1 MVQVLLEE
9 TSTLGVRHYDIDRVV
24 LPRKQKMIMTLFG
37 KVRVKIGGLDEST
50 RTISPEY
57 EDCRKIA
64 LKKGIPVKRV
74 YDEALK
80 VAWKLEI

>member
-9 TSTLGVRHYDIDRVV
+9 TSTLGVRYYDIDRVV
-24 LPRKQKMIMTLFG
+24 SPRKQKNIVTSFG
-37 KVRVKIGGLDEST
+37 KVRVKIGGLDGST

-64 LKKGIPVKRV
+64 LKKEIPVKRV

-80 VAWKLEI
+80 VALKLEM

>member
-1 MVQVLLEE
+1 
-9 TSTLGVRHYDIDRVV
+9 
-24 LPRKQKMIMTLFG
+24 MTPFG

-64 LKKGIPVKRV
+64 LKKEIPIKRV

-80 VAWKLEI
+80 AAWMLEM

>member
-1 MVQVLLEE
+1 
-9 TSTLGVRHYDIDRVV
+9 
-24 LPRKQKMIMTLFG
+24 MTPFG
-37 KVRVKIGGLDEST
+37 KVRVKIGGLDEPT

-64 LKKGIPVKRV
+64 LKKEISVKRV

-80 VAWKLEI
+80 GAWKLEV

>member
-1 MVQVLLEE
+1 
-9 TSTLGVRHYDIDRVV
+9 
-24 LPRKQKMIMTLFG
+24 MTPFG

-64 LKKGIPVKRV
+64 LKKEIPVKRV

-80 VAWKLEI
+80 VAWKLEM

>member
-1 MVQVLLEE
+1 
-9 TSTLGVRHYDIDRVV
+9 
-24 LPRKQKMIMTLFG
+24 MIITPFG
-37 KVRVKIGGLDEST
+37 KVRAKIGGLDEST

-64 LKKGIPVKRV
+64 LKKEIPVKRI

-80 VAWKLEI
+80 VAWKLEM